1 MGGFSRSRLSRDESR
16 SFGEKAV
23 PGVPAR
29 AEGLFEKKKENFFRI
44 GLATFFFFLIDL
56 VPEIELGLRR
66 NRSAAQFHEKK

>member
-16 SFGEKAV
+16 PFGEKAV

-29 AEGLFEKKKENFFRI
+29 VEGFSKKKENFFRI
-44 GLATFFFFLIDL
+44 DLATFFLIDL
-56 VPEIELGLRR
+56 ALEIELGLRR